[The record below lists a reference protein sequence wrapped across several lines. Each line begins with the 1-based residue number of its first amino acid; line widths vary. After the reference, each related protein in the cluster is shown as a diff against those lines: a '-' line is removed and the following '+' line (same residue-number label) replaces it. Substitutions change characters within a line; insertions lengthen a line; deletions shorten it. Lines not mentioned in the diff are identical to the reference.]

1 LRDNSTT
8 FFAII
13 TLEQM
18 KATRAVIGR
27 PEECIEKVAML
38 VERFGLTQIAF
49 EVNYGAL
56 PHDQVMRSMR
66 LFAERVMP
74 HFADGRNL

>member
-1 LRDNSTT
+1 
-8 FFAII
+8 
-13 TLEQM
+13 M
-18 KATRAVIGR
+18 
-27 PEECIEKVAML
+27 AML

-56 PHDQVMRSMR
+56 PHAQVMQSMR

-74 HFADGRNL
+74 HFADGRNS